1 MIARA
6 ELGFPRGLR
15 VSYHAGVSTRLAIGA
30 DHRGSEAA
38 LRLADRLRA
47 EHFEVHLEL
56 PPAGQPCDYPDP
68 AFTVGTAVAQHR
80 ADLGI
85 LICGTGVGMSMAANK
100 IKGVR
105 AALVHDEI
113 TAELSRSHTNA
124 NILCLSADLL
134 GLRLIEKIVDLW
146 LKTPFEGGRHLRRI
160 AKIEAIEAGHDPR
173 TMSNAGNT

>member
-1 MIARA
+1 M
-6 ELGFPRGLR
+6 
-15 VSYHAGVSTRLAIGA
+15 
-30 DHRGSEAA
+30 
-38 LRLADRLRA
+38 RLADRLRA
-47 EHFEVHLEL
+47 EGYAVHLEL

-68 AFTVGTAVAQHR
+68 AYTVGLAVAEGR

-124 NILCLSADLL
+124 NVICLSADLL
-134 GLRLIEKIVDLW
+134 GVRLIEKITDLW
-146 LKTPFEGGRHLRRI
+146 LKTPYDGGRHARRL
-160 AKIEAIEAGHDPR
+160 AKIEAIERGEDPR
-173 TMSNAGNT
+173 GLSSSGMSST

>member
-1 MIARA
+1 M
-6 ELGFPRGLR
+6 
-15 VSYHAGVSTRLAIGA
+15 STRLAIGA
-30 DHRGSEAA
+30 DHRGTEAA
-38 LRLADRLRA
+38 VRLADRLRA
-47 EHFEVHLEL
+47 EHYDVALDL
-56 PPAGQPCDYPDP
+56 PAAGQPCDYPDA
-68 AFTVGTAVAQHR
+68 AFTVGTAVAAHQ

-124 NILCLSADLL
+124 NVICLSADLL
-134 GLRLIEKIVDLW
+134 GIRLIEKIVDLW

-160 AKIEAIEAGHDPR
+160 SKIEAIEQGRDPR
-173 TMSNAGNT
+173 TLSNGGGG

>member
-1 MIARA
+1 MA
-6 ELGFPRGLR
+6 
-15 VSYHAGVSTRLAIGA
+15 VSQRLAIGA
-30 DHRGSEAA
+30 DHRGTEAA
-38 LRLADRLRA
+38 VRLADRLRA
-47 EHFEVHLEL
+47 EKFEVALEL
-56 PPAGQPCDYPDP
+56 PAAGQACDYPDA
-68 AFTVGTAVAQHR
+68 AFSVGTAVAAGK

-124 NILCLSADLL
+124 NVICLSADLL
-134 GLRLIEKIVDLW
+134 GIRLIEKIVDLW

-160 AKIEAIEAGHDPR
+160 SKIEAIEQGRDPR
-173 TMSNAGNT
+173 TVNGK